1 MKKIL
6 FTLIV
11 PSVFLFLASCSNSP
25 EKASPAETGVD
36 STSTRVDSAATKV
49 DSLAST
55 VESPQTTTAEEEKLV
70 TVFLKDLYEKY
81 VLEIRGYH
89 DFSKIKSHFSPKILK
104 KMRKEFE
111 YDGGGYAVW
120 IFRTGV
126 QDGPSESQLRS
137 ITPEGDGW
145 YKVSFSDM
153 GYKGSCRIHGCDTV
167 HTGFNGRSSDQE
179 AVPALVTSLSRSIDD
194 QIDLVTEDQIHYGR
208 GFLRNLINLSGFDSC
223 FI

>member
-25 EKASPAETGVD
+25 EKASPGETGVD
-36 STSTRVDSAATKV
+36 SAATTV
-49 DSLAST
+49 DPLAST
-55 VESPQTTTAEEEKLV
+55 VEAPQIAKAEEEKLV

-81 VLEIRGYH
+81 VLGIRGTH
-89 DFSKIKSHFSPKILK
+89 DFSNIKSHFSPKILN

-111 YDGGGYAVW
+111 YEGGGYAVW

-126 QDGPSESQLRS
+126 QDGPTESQLRS

-145 YKVSFSDM
+145 YQVSFSDM
-153 GYKGSCRIHGCDTV
+153 GYKSSCRFKAEIRDGEV
-167 HTGFNGRSSDQE
+167 FISDYE
-179 AVPALVTSLSRSIDD
+179 NKDYLK
-194 QIDLVTEDQIHYGR
+194 
-208 GFLRNLINLSGFDSC
+208 F
-223 FI
+223 

>member
-36 STSTRVDSAATKV
+36 STSTRVDPAATKV

-55 VESPQTTTAEEEKLV
+55 VEAPQTTTAEEEKLV
-70 TVFLKDLYEKY
+70 TVFLTDLYEKY
-81 VLEIRGYH
+81 VLCTRGYH
-89 DFSKIKSHFSPKILK
+89 NFSKIKSHFSPKILK

-153 GYKGSCRIHGCDTV
+153 GYKGSCRFKAEIRDGEV
-167 HTGFNGRSSDQE
+167 FISDYE
-179 AVPALVTSLSRSIDD
+179 NKDYLK
-194 QIDLVTEDQIHYGR
+194 Y
-208 GFLRNLINLSGFDSC
+208 
-223 FI
+223 

>member
-6 FTLIV
+6 FSLIV

-36 STSTRVDSAATKV
+36 STSTKVDSAATKV
-49 DSLAST
+49 DSFAST
-55 VESPQTTTAEEEKLV
+55 VETPQITKAEEEKLV

-81 VLEIRGYH
+81 VLDIIRTSH
-89 DFSKIKSHFSPKILK
+89 DFSEIKSHFSPKILK

-111 YDGGGYAVW
+111 YEGGGYALW

-126 QDGPSESQLRS
+126 QDGPSESKLGS
-137 ITPEGDGW
+137 IKPEGDGW

-153 GYKGSCRIHGCDTV
+153 GFKSSCRFKAEIRDGKVFISDYENKDYMTIH
-167 HTGFNGRSSDQE
+167 
-179 AVPALVTSLSRSIDD
+179 
-194 QIDLVTEDQIHYGR
+194 
-208 GFLRNLINLSGFDSC
+208 
-223 FI
+223 

>member
-49 DSLAST
+49 ESQAST

-70 TVFLKDLYEKY
+70 TVFLKDFYEKH
-81 VLEIRGYH
+81 VLDIIPGSH
-89 DFSKIKSHFSPKILK
+89 DFMKIESHFSPKILK
-104 KMRKEFE
+104 KMREE
-111 YDGGGYAVW
+111 CDYEGGGYALW

-153 GYKGSCRIHGCDTV
+153 GYKGSCRFKAEIRDGEV
-167 HTGFNGRSSDQE
+167 FISDYNNKDY
-179 AVPALVTSLSRSIDD
+179 LK
-194 QIDLVTEDQIHYGR
+194 Y
-208 GFLRNLINLSGFDSC
+208 
-223 FI
+223 

>member
-6 FTLIV
+6 FPLIV

-36 STSTRVDSAATKV
+36 STSTRVDPAATKV

-55 VESPQTTTAEEEKLV
+55 VEAPQTTTAEEEKLV
-70 TVFLKDLYEKY
+70 TVFLTDLYEKY
-81 VLEIRGYH
+81 VLDIIPGSH
-89 DFSKIKSHFSPKILK
+89 DFIKIESHFSPKILK

-153 GYKGSCRIHGCDTV
+153 GYKGSCRFKAEIRDGEV
-167 HTGFNGRSSDQE
+167 FISDYNNKDY
-179 AVPALVTSLSRSIDD
+179 LK
-194 QIDLVTEDQIHYGR
+194 Y
-208 GFLRNLINLSGFDSC
+208 
-223 FI
+223 